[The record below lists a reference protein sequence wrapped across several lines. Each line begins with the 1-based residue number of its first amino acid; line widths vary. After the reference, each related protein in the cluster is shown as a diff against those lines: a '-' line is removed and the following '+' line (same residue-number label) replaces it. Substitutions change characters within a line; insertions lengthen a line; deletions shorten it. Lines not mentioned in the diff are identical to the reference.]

1 MSDPLCVN
9 IHHTQCY
16 CSNKLADN
24 DRTLE
29 RRAECLKVMEAV
41 ARRKQWSGHKKG
53 CATLETCS
61 LSDLCAHQLKQ
72 SPTAAC
78 ESISVILD
86 QTPNL

>member
-9 IHHTQCY
+9 INHTQCY
-16 CSNKLADN
+16 CSNKLVDN

-53 CATLETCS
+53 CATLE
-61 LSDLCAHQLKQ
+61 